1 VVKIAVF
8 CGVAPDRR
16 DVDKKCAFWRIMYSL
31 ARSVFGCRIRSAGIR
46 SVAFLLGV
54 QSVIFFVALGQA
66 GRCCLCVLFVKWHT
80 LALGVVFFGRALM
93 G

>member
-1 VVKIAVF
+1 VLRQIAAMLTKNAHFGGLCIVWRARF
-8 CGVAPDRR
+8 LAAGFDPPGFDR
-16 DVDKKCAFWRIMYSL
+16 WL
-31 ARSVFGCRIRSAGIR
+31 
-46 SVAFLLGV
+46 FLLGV
-54 QSVIFFVALGQA
+54 QSIIFFVALGQA